1 MTPTSRQKDLVL
13 FVHGFGSSSKCWK
26 PMLELLQGDEDVTSR
41 YEFVTWEYPTKWVE
55 LNLLGR
61 IPRLQE
67 IGRSLAGEIDSP
79 RYRGRR
85 VTLVGHSQGGLVI
98 QSYIAALLTSGQG
111 AQLRGIEQAIFF
123 ATPCEGSTTA
133 MSFRLL
139 FSSVFTNPQEMTLRV
154 LNPDVSDLRAIIRE
168 RVVGATTDSG
178 ISWRVPIHAFCG
190 LQDNIVPEASAR
202 GVFDNIKEV
211 KGTHFSI
218 IQPSDRP
225 DARYAEFVELL
236 LEPGGHAH
244 RFDVETYECVVRV
257 EPRQP
262 QSIRTASEKNPR
274 TVTFDNYATVTRTVK
289 FSPANRCKDKYK
301 IRYST
306 RKEGYV
312 VGHASHRNEASP
324 ADTGRWEDTGTFYE
338 FDFTPEAGNQYRLKV
353 EVYRGFDE
361 DNRDLHFHL
370 GNDSRYR
377 RLTYVLDLS
386 AYIAGQYIVAE
397 GPHFYLEPT
406 DVGHSELCKQRAAR
420 DPLEPVSRTPDGI
433 FRWELEDVEQGVVD
447 IVWNVARVDAA
458 SAANAGAASAQVVDG
473 RTDPSPH

>member
-1 MTPTSRQKDLVL
+1 
-13 FVHGFGSSSKCWK
+13 
-26 PMLELLQGDEDVTSR
+26 MLELLQGDEDVTSR

-111 AQLRGIEQAIFF
+111 AQLRSVEQAIFF

-133 MSFRLL
+133 MSFRRL
-139 FSSVFTNPQEMTLRV
+139 FSSVFNNPQEMTLRV

-168 RVVGATTDSG
+168 RVVSATTDSG

-218 IQPSDRP
+218 IQPSDRS

-257 EPRQP
+257 EPTAAEYSHGQRQE
-262 QSIRTASEKNPR
+262 SSHGDIRQLRHRDADRQILAGEQMQGQVQDSLQHAQRGLCRRPSE
-274 TVTFDNYATVTRTVK
+274 
-289 FSPANRCKDKYK
+289 S
-301 IRYST
+301 S
-306 RKEGYV
+306 
-312 VGHASHRNEASP
+312 
-324 ADTGRWEDTGTFYE
+324 
-338 FDFTPEAGNQYRLKV
+338 
-353 EVYRGFDE
+353 
-361 DNRDLHFHL
+361 
-370 GNDSRYR
+370 
-377 RLTYVLDLS
+377 
-386 AYIAGQYIVAE
+386 
-397 GPHFYLEPT
+397 
-406 DVGHSELCKQRAAR
+406 
-420 DPLEPVSRTPDGI
+420 
-433 FRWELEDVEQGVVD
+433 
-447 IVWNVARVDAA
+447 
-458 SAANAGAASAQVVDG
+458 
-473 RTDPSPH
+473 